1 MRILKVLLVLQFLL
15 LFILIGFLYSMDKRI
30 NTLESE
36 INTEPESIE
45 ATISEDE
52 IETLKNKV
60 YENSK
65 EIDSLNSNQG
75 SLREDHD
82 HLQRY
87 LCQVNNICV

>member
-1 MRILKVLLVLQFLL
+1 
-15 LFILIGFLYSMDKRI
+15 MDKRI
-30 NTLESE
+30 NALESE
-36 INTEPESIE
+36 INTERESIQ

-65 EIDSLNSNQG
+65 GIESLNSNQG
-75 SLREDHD
+75 LLREDHN

>member
-1 MRILKVLLVLQFLL
+1 MKILKVILVLQFVL
-15 LFILIGFLYSMDKRI
+15 LFILIGFLYFMDKRI
-30 NTLESE
+30 NALESE
-36 INTEPESIE
+36 INTERESIQ

-65 EIDSLNSNQG
+65 GIESLNSNQG
-75 SLREDHD
+75 LLREDHN

>member
-1 MRILKVLLVLQFLL
+1 MKILKVILVLQFVL
-15 LFILIGFLYSMDKRI
+15 LFILIGFLYSMNKRI
-30 NTLESE
+30 DILESE
-36 INTEPESIE
+36 INTEPEPIQ

-65 EIDSLNSNQG
+65 KIESLNSDQE